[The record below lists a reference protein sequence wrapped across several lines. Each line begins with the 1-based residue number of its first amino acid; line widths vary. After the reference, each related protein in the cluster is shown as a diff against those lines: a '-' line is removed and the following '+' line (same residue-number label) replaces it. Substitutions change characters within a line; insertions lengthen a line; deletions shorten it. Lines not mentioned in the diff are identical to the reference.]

1 MVWVMSNKNMKEVFF
16 CCKYNWLFFPFNVG
30 LNNLFP
36 LWRSVAFVILL
47 FGDRTKIGPTWKGY
61 WIKSQIC
68 HRFIYHRHLPPI
80 FSDCLSQLMPVT
92 EFFLPHQSASIQLWE
107 YIYIWLYME
116 IELFQASC
124 TWILVAALS
133 DQCSHHSADNEKVSR
148 TFEPLNKSLNPWLFP
163 LLRKL
168 VFLYHCMW
176 LDKLY
181 YLSNI
186 LYCFKSQQ
194 EEHRL

>member
-107 YIYIWLYME
+107 YIYMIVHGNWIVPGQLYLN
-116 IELFQASC
+116 IG
-124 TWILVAALS
+124 
-133 DQCSHHSADNEKVSR
+133 CSIVR
-148 TFEPLNKSLNPWLFP
+148 P
-163 LLRKL
+163 
-168 VFLYHCMW
+168 VFTSFCRQW
-176 LDKLY
+176 KG
-181 YLSNI
+181 
-186 LYCFKSQQ
+186 F
-194 EEHRL
+194 

>member
-30 LNNLFP
+30 LNYLFP
-36 LWRSVAFVILL
+36 LGRSVAFVILL

-107 YIYIWLYME
+107 YIYIYD
-116 IELFQASC
+116 C
-124 TWILVAALS
+124 TWKLNCSRPVVPEYWLQHCQTSVHIILQTMKRFL
-133 DQCSHHSADNEKVSR
+133 
-148 TFEPLNKSLNPWLFP
+148 EPLNLWTSHWIRGSFLCLGSLFFCTIVCGLIN
-163 LLRKL
+163 
-168 VFLYHCMW
+168 C
-176 LDKLY
+176 
-181 YLSNI
+181 I
-186 LYCFKSQQ
+186 I
-194 EEHRL
+194 